1 MTCSCTSALLPGY
14 VAQRERIADATQSC
28 STATFGHGPY
38 QHHGPAPQFNGLPQ
52 PPPQPVASTSR
63 SQPPAPELRGPPPPQ
78 PAPPARESRVETEPP
93 PGSCPGD
100 GRCNGQGGQACCGG
114 CPAFYN
120 RYKGLL
126 PTTAAMVARRNGEPV
141 DETAANA
148 GIAGISVMQCE
159 NCETRTTPLWRR
171 DGEGRVAC
179 NACGA
184 SAASV

>member
-1 MTCSCTSALLPGY
+1 MRP
-14 VAQRERIADATQSC
+14 QSC
-28 STATFGHGPY
+28 SAAAFGTSTFAHHAPPAQLDALTGP
-38 QHHGPAPQFNGLPQ
+38 PL
-52 PPPQPVASTSR
+52 QPVASTSKAAP
-63 SQPPAPELRGPPPPQ
+63 QLPVPPPAPPVRDQRSE
-78 PAPPARESRVETEPP
+78 AEAP

-126 PTTAAMVARRNGEPV
+126 PTTAAMVARRNGEPG
-141 DETAANA
+141 DGAAA
-148 GIAGISVMQCE
+148 DAAAAFGVMQCE

-184 SAASV
+184 SAVLCWVSVLSGMLARRLRPRVG